1 MDSSFMIALSVSI
14 IYIIFKIIENK
25 IMEQK
30 QKPLKPIFKDSV
42 IVFLSTISGIFIYN
56 QVSTPQTG
64 GISSQV
70 FVDNPQF

>member
-1 MDSSFMIALSVSI
+1 
-14 IYIIFKIIENK
+14 
-25 IMEQK
+25 MEQK